1 MKINR
6 KGMTFA
12 LLVSLL
18 AIAMLSGCDMLTSA
32 LKGDKGD
39 AGAAGAE
46 GPTLYL
52 QVKSGSSTSVTT
64 QLSDG
69 SKMTTTGTNDYGD
82 SVGTKIY
89 SGGSLYLGSAGYRL
103 NGSSSSVADAQNL
116 VVSIVNKT
124 GHSITLAKL
133 QAMNSNDM
141 PVYSYVVEKFAQA
154 EWRYYDTSNVVQV
167 ANQDTLITIDET
179 GLNATLDAGATSGN
193 SFSISGSPDSS
204 NRGTQTAHY
213 CITYTDNTTGETAVM
228 SFSVILTSEYI
239 AIM

>member
-1 MKINR
+1 MKMMGE
-6 KGMTFA
+6 KLA
-12 LLVSLL
+12 L
-18 AIAMLSGCDMLTSA
+18 SA
-32 LKGDKGD
+32 LASVLCLTMMAACDLFTGPKGET
-39 AGAAGAE
+39 GADGAE

-69 SKMTTTGTNDYGD
+69 SKTTTTGTNDYGD

-89 SGGSLYLGSAGYRL
+89 SGGSLYLGCADYTL
-103 NGSSSSVADAQNL
+103 HGSSSSVANAQNL
-116 VVSIVNKT
+116 VISIVNKT
-124 GHSITLAKL
+124 GHSITLKKL

-141 PVYSYVVEKFAQA
+141 PVYSYVVEKSAQA
-154 EWRYYDTSNVVQV
+154 EWRYYDTNNAVQM
-167 ANQDTLITIDET
+167 ANQDTLIAIDET
-179 GLNATLDAGATSGN
+179 GLSATLDAGATSGN

-228 SFSVILTSEYI
+228 SFSVILTSEYM
-239 AIM
+239 AII